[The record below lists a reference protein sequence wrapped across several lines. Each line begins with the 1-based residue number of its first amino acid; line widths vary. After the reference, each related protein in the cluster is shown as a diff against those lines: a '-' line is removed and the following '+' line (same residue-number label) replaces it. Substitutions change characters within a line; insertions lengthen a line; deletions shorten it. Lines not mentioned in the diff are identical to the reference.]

1 MIYFLLVVAMIFWSF
16 SFIWYK
22 EVYLNFSPLTVV
34 FLRLAISST
43 LLFLFTAS
51 IKKLQKIQL
60 KDYKLFLLAA
70 FFEPFVYFLGEAF
83 GMKLISSTLAA
94 IIVATIPL
102 FTPIAASYFYNEKLS
117 AITLSGIILS
127 VTGVCLVVF
136 EKGFAI
142 SASIPGL
149 LLMFLA
155 VAGAIGYSVCVK
167 KLADRYNSFTIVAWQ
182 NFIGAIY
189 FFPLFIFFNPGMLK
203 MFNYPLETFIP
214 VLKMAIFASTLAF
227 LFFTMGIGKIG
238 ITRANIFTNII
249 PVFTAILSFL
259 LLGEQFNW
267 VKITGIIIVIT
278 GLLLSQT
285 GDFPRRISTNRESMA
300 KTSLYEEDSRI

>member
-22 EVYLNFSPLTVV
+22 EVYLNFSPLTVI
-34 FLRLAISST
+34 FLRLVISSS

-51 IKKLQKIQL
+51 IKRLQKIQA
-60 KDYKLFLLAA
+60 KDFKLYMLAA
-70 FFEPFVYFLGEAF
+70 FFEPFIYFLGEAF

-102 FTPIAASYFYNEKLS
+102 FTPIAAAYFYNERLS
-117 AITLSGIILS
+117 KINISGLILS
-127 VTGVCLVVF
+127 VVGVCLVVF

-142 SASIPGL
+142 TASLTGL
-149 LLMFLA
+149 LLMLLA
-155 VAGAIGYSVCVK
+155 VCGAIGYSVCVK
-167 KLADRYNSFTIVAWQ
+167 KLTDSYNSFTIVAWQ

-189 FFPLFIFFNPGMLK
+189 FLPLFTFFNPGMGK
-203 MFNYPLETFIP
+203 IFSFPIETFIP

-249 PVFTAILSFL
+249 PVFTAILSFF
-259 LLGEQFNW
+259 LLGESFTW
-267 VKITGIIIVIT
+267 IKIAGIGVVIA
-278 GLLLSQT
+278 GLLLSQM
-285 GDFPRRISTNRESMA
+285 GVFSNASQKFA
-300 KTSLYEEDSRI
+300 G